1 VNRFV
6 LDCSV
11 SAAWCLQEAGSAAAE
26 KILELMS
33 GADVLVPSLWLVE
46 MANVLAV
53 AQRRGRISPADAVRA
68 ENLLRVLPIRID
80 PVRHDDLPRLRAV
93 AVEHGLTAYDA
104 GYLELAM
111 RNRLPLAT
119 LDEVLRRAANKA
131 GVELL

>member
-1 VNRFV
+1 MNRFV

-11 SAAWCLQEAGSAAAE
+11 SAAWCLQEAGSETAE
-26 KILELMS
+26 KILGLMS

-46 MANVLAV
+46 MANVLVV

-80 PVRHDDLPRLRAV
+80 PVRHDDLSRLRAI

-104 GYLELAM
+104 GYLEIAM

-119 LDEVLRRAANKA
+119 LDKGLRRAANKA

>member
-1 VNRFV
+1 MNRFV

-11 SAAWCLQEAGSAAAE
+11 SAAWCLQEAGSETAE
-26 KILELMS
+26 KFLALMS
-33 GADVLVPSLWLVE
+33 GADVLV
-46 MANVLAV
+46 V

-119 LDEVLRRAANKA
+119 LDDGLRRAANKA
-131 GVELL
+131 GVALLS

>member
-1 VNRFV
+1 MNIGS
-6 LDCSV
+6 DQYV
-11 SAAWCLQEAGSAAAE
+11 SIDRSKCNV
-26 KILELMS
+26 S
-33 GADVLVPSLWLVE
+33 GNCV
-46 MANVLAV
+46 
-53 AQRRGRISPADAVRA
+53 RICPADAVRA

-93 AVEHGLTAYDA
+93 ALEHGLTAYDA

-119 LDEVLRRAANKA
+119 LDEGLRRAARKA

>member
-1 VNRFV
+1 MNRFV

-11 SAAWCLQEAGSAAAE
+11 SAAWCLQETESETAE
-26 KILELMS
+26 KILALMS

-46 MANVLAV
+46 MANVLVV

-80 PVRHDDLPRLRAV
+80 PVRQEDLPRLRAV
-93 AVEHGLTAYDA
+93 ALEHGLTAYDA
-104 GYLELAM
+104 GYLEIAM

-119 LDEVLRRAANKA
+119 LDEGLRRAAKKA

>member
-1 VNRFV
+1 MNRFV

-11 SAAWCLQEAGSAAAE
+11 SAAWCLQEAGSETAE

-46 MANVLAV
+46 MANVLVV

-80 PVRHDDLPRLRAV
+80 PVRRDDHARLRD
-93 AVEHGLTAYDA
+93 VELELGLTAYDA

-119 LDEVLRRAANKA
+119 LDEELRRAANKA